1 MTGLEIAKNIGE
13 VLTGTAAIVAG
24 IKAWL
29 ADNKSKRIE
38 KDVSEIKIAIAQQQA
53 QKQSQNITVN
63 VATSAGS
70 PITEAASRVILSA
83 EEPQ

>member
-24 IKAWL
+24 VKAWL

-38 KDVSEIKIAIAQQQA
+38 KSVSEIKIAIAQQQA

-70 PITEAASRVILSA
+70 AKTEAANVILSS